1 MELDSGKRLIAQ
13 KNFKDA
19 EIIFLQLLKNKK
31 ESFEINYFLGLI
43 YFELKNTKKSFFHYN
58 ECLRFQPNSIKVL
71 LNLANLQQN
80 LGNLEKAK
88 ETYLNILNLNK
99 NTIRAYYGLYLLN
112 PAYMD
117 QNYHENILEINNN
130 VNANILDKFLSNFLL
145 SKIEQKKNKYD
156 SEIKYLEKA
165 HLDCYKSRN
174 NYNLQSQNYY
184 NNIIS
189 KYFNKL
195 VFTNSS
201 KKKRY
206 FNKLSPIFIIG
217 LPRSGSTLTET
228 ILTSEHTKVISFGE
242 SAIINMAILDQLP
255 KEYFITNFP
264 MEKELI
270 VKSNELEEFI
280 CKKYEQYVSFN
291 NKDLFFLDKSVE
303 NFLNIEFIL
312 EVFPN
317 AKFLHCKRNLKDS
330 VIAIYQSLL
339 PELSWTHKIED
350 ILSYINNYIKII
362 SFFKKKYPKQILD
375 ISLEKFT
382 NDKEKISK
390 TIFEFC
396 NLQWNSKTLEFY
408 NRKDLDIRTTSNI
421 QLRTKIAKYN
431 YEKYK
436 KYYYLFKNFS
446 EKFNWLSDE

>member
-1 MELDSGKRLIAQ
+1 M
-13 KNFKDA
+13 
-19 EIIFLQLLKNKK
+19 
-31 ESFEINYFLGLI
+31 
-43 YFELKNTKKSFFHYN
+43 
-58 ECLRFQPNSIKVL
+58 
-71 LNLANLQQN
+71 
-80 LGNLEKAK
+80 
-88 ETYLNILNLNK
+88 
-99 NTIRAYYGLYLLN
+99 
-112 PAYMD
+112 
-117 QNYHENILEINNN
+117 
-130 VNANILDKFLSNFLL
+130 
-145 SKIEQKKNKYD
+145 
-156 SEIKYLEKA
+156 
-165 HLDCYKSRN
+165 
-174 NYNLQSQNYY
+174 
-184 NNIIS
+184 
-189 KYFNKL
+189 
-195 VFTNSS
+195 
-201 KKKRY
+201 
-206 FNKLSPIFIIG
+206 SPIFIIG

-228 ILTSEHTKVISFGE
+228 ILTSGHTKVISFGE

-255 KEYFITNFP
+255 KEYFKKNFP

-396 NLQWNSKTLEFY
+396 NLKWEPKTLEFY

-421 QLRTKIAKYN
+421 QLRTRITKYN
-431 YEKYK
+431 DEKYK